1 MVSDVA
7 VGSIREVDRVV
18 IPPDGYTTRAVEAG
32 QLLAVELSREGRE
45 GVEDSAPREGREQ
58 AGLTFFKNK
67 NLPHYHPLRGFL
79 RFINNL
85 NI

>member
-7 VGSIREVDRVV
+7 VGSIREMDRVV

-45 GVEDSAPREGREQ
+45 GVEV
-58 AGLTFFKNK
+58 
-67 NLPHYHPLRGFL
+67 LPGKAVSRQDLPFSRTKIYHITTL
-79 RFINNL
+79 
-85 NI
+85 